1 MAYLDSS
8 ADIQQADIGADVSD
22 YFALLKPRVMSLVVF
37 TALVGML
44 LAPNGLHP
52 FVGLLAI
59 LSIAIGGGAAGALN
73 MYFDADIDAIMSRTK
88 TRPIPAGR
96 IKKNQVL
103 GFGLFLTG
111 FSVPILGL
119 ATNFMA
125 AGLLALTIFYYV
137 VIYTIWLKRITPQNI
152 VIGGAA
158 GAFPV
163 MIGWVAVTG
172 SVSIEALVLF
182 SIVFLWTPPHFWAL
196 ALYKKG
202 DYEAAKIPMLP
213 NVAGENATILQ
224 IIVYSVLL
232 AVVGVLPVVFGFAG
246 YFYGAVASALGLTM
260 IVLAI
265 RLRGVEQKQMRQR
278 ARKLFTFSLS
288 YLFVIFLVL
297 LLETLVLR
305 MTGAA

>member
-8 ADIQQADIGADVSD
+8 TGIQQADLGADVSD

-44 LAPNGLHP
+44 LAPNSLHP
-52 FVGLLAI
+52 FVGVLAI
-59 LSIAIGGGAAGALN
+59 LTIAIGGGAAGALN

-88 TRPIPAGR
+88 NRPIPAGR
-96 IKKNQVL
+96 MKKNQAL
-103 GFGLFLTG
+103 GFGLFLAG
-111 FSVPILGL
+111 FSVSLLGL
-119 ATNFMA
+119 ATNLLA
-125 AGLLALTIFYYV
+125 AGILALTIFYYV

-163 MIGWVAVTG
+163 VIGWVAVTG
-172 SVSIEALVLF
+172 SISVESLVLF

-202 DYEAAKIPMLP
+202 DYEAAQIPMLP
-213 NVAGENATILQ
+213 NVAGERATIVQ
-224 IIVYSVLL
+224 IIIYSALL
-232 AVVGVLPVVFGFAG
+232 AIAGLLPVAFGFAG
-246 YFYGAVASALGLTM
+246 YIYGGVAAVLGIAMLTLS
-260 IVLAI
+260 V
-265 RLRGVEQKQMRQR
+265 RLVGGDAKQMRQR

-297 LLETLVLR
+297 LLETLFFR
-305 MTGAA
+305 MSGVS